1 MPLFVDLD
9 GTLIKSDITVES
21 MLLVLKRNIFYL
33 PLIAFW
39 LLRGRPYLKRQLA
52 RRVEVPVERLPLNT
66 EFLNYLRGEKAKG
79 RKLILISA
87 SDQTLVR
94 KVGDHIGLFDDS
106 IGSDGHFNLKAGNKL
121 RRIRQLTTG
130 DFAYAGNSTADL
142 PIWSAAQHALMVNCD
157 DKLVKRLGGGD
168 KAVSRFDQP
177 ESVLLKLWH
186 AMRPHQWLKNLL
198 LFVPLVLSHQL
209 DQTGM
214 LLMAVIGFIS
224 FSLCASSVYLLNDLL
239 DLDSDRLHDS
249 KHRRPFAAG
258 ELPLSTGLVA
268 APVLLSVAFAVALL
282 LPPAF
287 LYILFLYWLLTCCY
301 SFFLKRLFLVDVAL
315 LAMLYTIRI
324 IAGSAAISVASTDF
338 LVAFSLF
345 LFLGL
350 ALVKRVTELGRLA
363 ASNKVAIEGRA
374 YSERHLRLLS
384 IIGSG
389 SSLISVLIFI
399 FYINAPDTTR
409 LYSSPQ
415 VLWLICLLLVYLLAR
430 IWRQARTGKLDE
442 DPVLFA
448 ITDRASQFIALLC
461 GVLIWLAI

>member
-52 RRVEVPVERLPLNT
+52 RRVEIPVERLPLNT

-106 IGSDGHFNLKAGNKL
+106 IGSDGHFNLKADNKL

-214 LLMAVIGFIS
+214 LLMTVIGFIS

-268 APVLLSVAFAVALL
+268 APVLLSAAFAVALL

-287 LYILFLYWLLTCCY
+287 LYILFLYWVLTSCY

-384 IIGSG
+384 ITGSG

-448 ITDRASQFIALLC
+448 ITDRASQFITLLC
-461 GVLIWLAI
+461 GILIWLAI